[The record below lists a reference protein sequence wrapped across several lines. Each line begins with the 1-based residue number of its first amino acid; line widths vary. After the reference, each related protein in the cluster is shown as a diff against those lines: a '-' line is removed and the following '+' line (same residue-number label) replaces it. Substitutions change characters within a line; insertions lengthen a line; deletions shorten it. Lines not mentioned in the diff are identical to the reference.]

1 MANKNEET
9 AVNTTR
15 AEDEVVQTPAA
26 SDASAE
32 QTATEQ
38 TTPDASTEAT
48 TETPA
53 FPEADTAAAQAAN
66 TRSYADLIT
75 NQYDAYIQGK
85 QNQIDYQTQQAVN
98 NTQRQYD
105 DAVSGYQKQ
114 YRDLTTSMYQ
124 NIDNN
129 ALMARAN
136 GQRGGMGT
144 LSVNTAQADY
154 QAQRQALA
162 TKQQQLATD
171 TARQIEELRANGEF
185 EKADALLE
193 ARQLEF
199 QQLYADAVRVD
210 ENQYA
215 NEQYETAIERED
227 AAIDLEQQTNERNYR
242 RELGM
247 AFLSAGVVPPADIL
261 ADMGIDA
268 ATAQTIA
275 SRIALGY

>member
-1 MANKNEET
+1 MANKPEES
-9 AVNTTR
+9 AV
-15 AEDEVVQTPAA
+15 AEVKVEEVAQGPET
-26 SDASAE
+26 S
-32 QTATEQ
+32 
-38 TTPDASTEAT
+38 
-48 TETPA
+48 TETPVTSTETPS
-53 FPEADTAAAQAAN
+53 FSEADTAEAQAAN

-75 NQYDAYIQGK
+75 NQYNAYIQGK
-85 QNQIDYQTQQAVN
+85 QNQIDYQTEQAVN

-114 YRDLTTSMYQ
+114 YRDLTATMYQ

-162 TKQQQLATD
+162 AKQQQLATD
-171 TARQIEELRANGEF
+171 TAREIEELRANGEF
-185 EKADALLE
+185 DKADALLE
-193 ARQLEF
+193 ARQMMF

-247 AFLSAGVVPPADIL
+247 AFLSAGVVPPADLL
-261 ADMGIDA
+261 ADMGIDET
-268 ATAQTIA
+268 TAKTIA
-275 SRIALGY
+275 NRIALGY

>member
-1 MANKNEET
+1 MANKPEESAVAEVKVEEAAQEPETQETSTT
-9 AVNTTR
+9 AST
-15 AEDEVVQTPAA
+15 ETP
-26 SDASAE
+26 E
-32 QTATEQ
+32 
-38 TTPDASTEAT
+38 ASTEAS

-53 FPEADTAAAQAAN
+53 FSEADTAEAQAAN

-75 NQYDAYIQGK
+75 NQYNAYIQGK

-98 NTQRQYD
+98 DTQRQYD

-162 TKQQQLATD
+162 MKQQQLATD

-185 EKADALLE
+185 DKADALLE